1 MRLLNLIIVTLLF
14 SGCSYFEEKEDE
26 TLKWDAER
34 LYAEAKD
41 ALDNGSWSEAV
52 SHYEKLESRYPF
64 GVYGQQSVLDLAY
77 AYYKDDQPDQAIAA
91 CNRFI
96 KLFPLNAHVDYAYY
110 LRALINFDR
119 GKGFAQRVL
128 SIDTSQRDQASAYQA
143 FNDFAELTNTFPDS
157 QYVPDARQRMVFLR
171 NILAEHEVHVAN
183 YYMRRGAYLAAANR
197 ARQVVEQYERT
208 PAVPEAL
215 AVMAKSY
222 KVLQMND
229 LSRDAL
235 RVLKLN
241 YPNYPGI
248 LDVEEIVIKN

>member
-34 LYAEAKD
+34 LYSEAKD
-41 ALDNGSWSEAV
+41 SLESGYWSEAV

-77 AYYKDDQPDQAIAA
+77 AYYKDDQPDQAISA

-110 LRALINFDR
+110 LRALVNFDR
-119 GKGFAQRVL
+119 GKGLTQRFL
-128 SIDTSQRDQASAYQA
+128 PIDTSQRDQASVQRA
-143 FNDFAELTNTFPDS
+143 FDDFFELTKTFPDS
-157 QYVPDARQRMVFLR
+157 QYVPDAQQRMVYLR
-171 NILAEHEVHVAN
+171 NVLAEHEVNVAS

-197 ARQVVEQYERT
+197 ARHVVEQYERT
-208 PAVPEAL
+208 PAVPQAL

-222 KVLQMND
+222 KVMEMDD
-229 LSRDAL
+229 LSRDAI
-235 RVLKLN
+235 RVLRLN
-241 YPNYPGI
+241 YPNYHGI
-248 LDVEEIVIKN
+248 VDVEEIEFKN